1 MDTSAQTTVLEDK
14 SDETVI
20 NEIKNGNTDLFRVII
35 KRYNQRLYRIAVSF
49 NIDDD
54 NCDDILQ
61 QTYIC
66 AYEKLHQFKG
76 EAKFSTWLTKILINE
91 CLMLKRSNKSIMRK
105 KAALENVTSSFAEHQ
120 TPEDDFMRSELN
132 KTLENAIRDLPEK
145 YRQVFI
151 LREVEGLNVKET
163 ADVLGITETNVKIR
177 AHRGKA
183 LLQRKLSQNFNYNE
197 VFTFGNKRCDNI
209 ADNVMNLI
217 KNEKENQNKKSL

>member
-1 MDTSAQTTVLEDK
+1 MSISEQATVLQDK

-20 NEIKNGNTDLFRVII
+20 NEIKNGNTDLFRIII
-35 KRYNQRLYRIAVSF
+35 KRYNQRLYRIAISF

-54 NCDDILQ
+54 DCDDILQ

-91 CLMLKRSNKSIMRK
+91 CLMLKRSNKSRKRK
-105 KAALENVTSSFAEHQ
+105 KASFENVTSSFAEHQ
-120 TPEDDFMRSELN
+120 TPEDDFMRNELKN
-132 KTLENAIRDLPEK
+132 ILENAIKDLPEK

-163 ADVLGITETNVKIR
+163 ADILRITETNVKIR
-177 AHRGKA
+177 SHRGKT
-183 LLQRKLSQNFNYNE
+183 LLQKKLSQHFNYNE
-197 VFTFGNKRCDNI
+197 VFTFGNERCDNI
-209 ADNVMNLI
+209 ADNVINLI
-217 KNEKENQNKKSL
+217 KNEKEN

>member
-1 MDTSAQTTVLEDK
+1 MQDK

-20 NEIKNGNTDLFRVII
+20 NEIKNGNTDLFRIII
-35 KRYNQRLYRIAVSF
+35 KRYNQRLYRIAISF

-54 NCDDILQ
+54 DCDDILQ

-91 CLMLKRSNKSIMRK
+91 CLMLKRSNKSRKRK
-105 KAALENVTSSFAEHQ
+105 KASFENVTSSFAEHQ
-120 TPEDDFMRSELN
+120 TPEDDFMRNELKN
-132 KTLENAIRDLPEK
+132 ILENAIKDLPEK

-163 ADVLGITETNVKIR
+163 ADILRITETNVKIR
-177 AHRGKA
+177 SHRGKT
-183 LLQRKLSQNFNYNE
+183 LLQKKLSQHFNYNE
-197 VFTFGNKRCDNI
+197 VFTFGNERCDNI
-209 ADNVMNLI
+209 ADNVINLI
-217 KNEKENQNKKSL
+217 KNEKEN